1 MPEAWAQLAEAS
13 IHRVLVPANIVGM
26 AVLVRPVAAVINT
39 LVQGQDTPVVQ
50 VPPVEDIILNV
61 IVHHH
66 IRGVVALVSVIVRML
81 MLAPAPVTPVV
92 LVRLAAENIPLA
104 PAPAAMSGKTEVA
117 RNKHRME
124 QLASCIIAMAKLLV
138 YVLQVWASMLR

>member
-50 VPPVEDIILNV
+50 VPPAEDIILNV

-81 MLAPAPVTPVV
+81 MLAPVRATPAALAPP
-92 LVRLAAENIPLA
+92 AAENIPPA
-104 PAPAAMSGKTEVA
+104 PVPAAMNGKTEVA

-138 YVLQVWASMLR
+138 FVLRVWASMSR